1 MAEDIEKL
9 KFIVDLATDKGKM
22 EQQNNH
28 LNGEI
33 VRLVEDSKEKDS
45 VIAKL
50 KASNEKK
57 DARIRE
63 LESIVANTP
72 QVNVGTAQLEA
83 GNTSPKV
90 VVVNQY
96 ILLSGPKTVDYVRAL
111 DDTHRMFASHMLMN
125 TVAVS
130 SQQQMDR
137 ITELTRLE
145 GNSLQE
151 RLTDAM
157 EEVAKKPT
165 TQNIYG
171 DKNDFNEDSKMLKL
185 TIPADAD
192 PAEIAVLIAEQQA
205 QIEKKDDITQ

>member
-28 LNGEI
+28 LNDKI
-33 VRLVEDSKEKDS
+33 VRLVEESKEKDS
-45 VIAKL
+45 VIAKQ
-50 KASNEKK
+50 KETIEQMT
-57 DARIRE
+57 ARIRE
-63 LESIVANTP
+63 LEAMISNSP

-83 GNTSPKV
+83 GNPSPKV

-151 RLTDAM
+151 RLADAM
-157 EEVAKKPT
+157 EEAAKKPT

-171 DKNDFNEDSKMLKL
+171 DKNDFENGSTQMKM
-185 TIPADAD
+185 TIPQDAD
-192 PAEIAVLIAEQQA
+192 PAEIAMRIAEQQA
-205 QIEKKDDITQ
+205 QIEKKKGTDE